1 MPKKGYKQT
10 IAHRKKHSMS
20 KIEYYKTRYSPMK
33 NRLAS
38 VETKRKHHLASVGK
52 KNPRFGIILTKAI
65 RKKISIG
72 NKGKQSGKNNPM
84 FGVHRFG
91 KDAPNYGTILSE
103 ETRQKIG
110 AKNANQPQK
119 TRTKQRLAALR
130 RIAVHRN
137 SGDPVTPNLGT
148 NEIRILNYIEMT
160 KNIKLKKQYSIDG
173 YFIDGYCV
181 ETNTAYEV
189 DEKHHHSEKN
199 KQRDKEREEYIKEK
213 LNCKFVRLDENKY
226 LKKLN

>member
-148 NEIRILNYIEMT
+148 NEIYECTPTEGLICKLDPKNCPIGKTACNNECYSNCDAGVFTCESTGAICYI
-160 KNIKLKKQYSIDG
+160 
-173 YFIDGYCV
+173 
-181 ETNTAYEV
+181 
-189 DEKHHHSEKN
+189 
-199 KQRDKEREEYIKEK
+199 
-213 LNCKFVRLDENKY
+213 
-226 LKKLN
+226 